1 MIQRYVQDGGR
12 FIGATLSLLVIG
24 SSALFAGQYEPVDEP
39 MTRTLRSITP
49 EALEERNLGTG
60 VYEGSPKVL
69 ANPDKYIREFYATLA
84 SYAGAPIPQDAPP
97 PCDQPQPTKYDA
109 EGCRIVNSMYQDI
122 EDPELREQYR
132 EMIRRGRDVWH
143 KGTFGNQDY
152 FALHV
157 GKGLYGEVRFPDQ
170 SHWLDTRK
178 RDDRYRLWGMINDPD
193 CEMGDES
200 TFWLDKCEDPKSSGV
215 VGLRKY
221 INNNP
226 PPGFDPY
233 NKPYQEGEIADSRR
247 YVIGQACAVC
257 HTAFDPTNPPKDVN
271 KPEWQELT
279 GHIGN
284 QYTNNTMQFFGNL
297 PPDHF
302 AKIMY
307 DGIEVGQVDTTS
319 GHMDFVYNPGTQN
332 NITDFQNRPVFEE
345 EMKHPI
351 TGEVSTAQTR
361 HVLKGGEDSVGEK
374 LALMRVYLNI
384 GLCFAE
390 CTADKFAKPGALF
403 GEDAHHKP
411 FRIKQCYQ
419 DCEPWN
425 QAEAKMDDM
434 AMYLMAGGPFYLR
447 DAVDVDG
454 REGESFI
461 DYAQVPQGR
470 KVYSR
475 ECASCHST
483 KVPPDAIKNDKEAL
497 ENFYAGHIFGREQ
510 DWQLE
515 VGEALADSDAFKA
528 RHIKDGR
535 PAQFAED
542 NVFGQDWLGND
553 QLTAHDVLGVNR
565 CRSMH
570 GNQVSGAV
578 WEEFSS
584 ETYKNRPA
592 PSTNYPKKL
601 NPLIPLIGGVDGLGG
616 DEEIDGGRG
625 YYRNVS
631 LLSIWAHAPFLHN
644 NTLGELKVLPDGSID
659 HSVNGRIV
667 MFEDAM
673 SKLLMSDDPRVSPHR
688 EQKIT
693 RVPLDTKLPTKIG
706 GEPFIPVKAGTPIVE
721 ILSMNPHAPT
731 HLTCADY
738 VENKGHT
745 FGVDLPLTD
754 KKALIEFM
762 KTL

>member
-1 MIQRYVQDGGR
+1 MEGMQQVKPVLRL
-12 FIGATLSLLVIG
+12 ATAALVVMC
-24 SSALFAGQYEPVDEP
+24 SATAAAESYEPVDEP

-49 EALEERNLGTG
+49 EVLEQRDLMTG
-60 VYEGSPKVL
+60 VYEGSPTVL
-69 ANPDKYIREFYATLA
+69 ANPEKYAREFYATLA

-109 EGCRIVNSMYQDI
+109 EGCRIVNSMYK
-122 EDPELREQYR
+122 EVKDPVLREQYR

-157 GKGLYGEVRFPDQ
+157 GKGLYGEVKFPDQ

-178 RDDRYRLWGMINDPD
+178 RNDRYRLWGMINDPD

-200 TFWLDKCEDPKSSGV
+200 TFWLDKCTDPKSSGV

-233 NKPYQEGEIADSRR
+233 NTPYQEGEIADSRR

-257 HTAFDPTNPPKDVN
+257 HSAFDPTNPPKDPN
-271 KPEWQELT
+271 KPEWNELT

-297 PPDHF
+297 APDHF
-302 AKIMY
+302 AKIAY
-307 DGIEVGQVDTTS
+307 EGIEVGQVDTTS
-319 GHMDFVYNPGTQN
+319 GHMDFVYNPSTQN

-345 EMKHPI
+345 DIKHPI
-351 TGEVSTAQTR
+351 TGEVSKAQTR

-390 CTADKFAKPGALF
+390 CTEDKFAKPGAIF

-419 DCEPWN
+419 ACEPWN

-454 REGESFI
+454 RKGESFI
-461 DYAQVPQGR
+461 DYEQVPQGR
-470 KVYSR
+470 KVYAR

-483 KVPPDAIKNDKEAL
+483 KVPPDSIKNDKQAL
-497 ENFYAGHIFGREQ
+497 ENFYEGHIFGREQ
-510 DWQLE
+510 DWQRELGKD
-515 VGEALADSDAFKA
+515 VANSRSFKS
-528 RHIKDGR
+528 RYLKDGR

-570 GNQVSGAV
+570 GNQVQGAV

-601 NPLIPLIGGVDGLGG
+601 NPLIPVIGGINGLGG
-616 DEEIDGGRG
+616 DEESDGGRG

-644 NTLGELKVLPDGSID
+644 NTLGSLKVLADGSID
-659 HSVNGRIV
+659 HTVAGRVV

-673 SKLLMSDDPRVSPHR
+673 AKLLMSDDPRVSPHR

-745 FGVDLPLTD
+745 FGVDLPLSD
-754 KKALIEFM
+754 KQSLIEFM